1 MEGDTVR
8 DYELVVLFHP
18 DLEMDLDKPQ
28 AKLEKIIT
36 DLGGEITTTDNW
48 GKRKL
53 AYPIKKQE
61 YAVYVYYEL
70 QLDTSKVGKLDT
82 TLNITD
88 EVIRHL
94 LTQHEDVPEEDK
106 TESRPYKKGD
116 K

>member
-1 MEGDTVR
+1 MR

-18 DLEMDLDKPQ
+18 DLELDLDKPQ
-28 AKLEKIIT
+28 AKLEKIIK

-53 AYPIKKQE
+53 AYPIKNQE

-70 QLDTSKVGKLDT
+70 SLDTKKVGKLDT

-94 LTQHEDVPEEDK
+94 LTQHEEAPESDGSK
-106 TESRPYKKGD
+106 GKGD

>member
-1 MEGDTVR
+1 MEGERMR

-18 DLEMDLDKPQ
+18 DLELDLDKPQ
-28 AKLEKIIT
+28 VKLEKIIT
-36 DLGGEITTTDNW
+36 DLGGKITTTDNW

-70 QLDTSKVGKLDT
+70 SLDPKKVGKLDT

-94 LTQHEDVPEEDK
+94 VTQHEDMPEEDK
-106 TESRPYKKGD
+106 KETKKAA